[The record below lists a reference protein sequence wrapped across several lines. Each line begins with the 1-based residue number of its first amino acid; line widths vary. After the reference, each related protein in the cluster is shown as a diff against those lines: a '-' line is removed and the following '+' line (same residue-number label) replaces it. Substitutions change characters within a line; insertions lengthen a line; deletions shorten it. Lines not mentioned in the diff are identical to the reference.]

1 MMNLKT
7 QLLSLGFS
15 FVFGIFFILLVYTNY
30 RFLFLSKKIIKILG
44 SFLFV
49 LDMSLLYFLI
59 IMMINQGILHFYF
72 LLMFFS
78 GNYFGYLIFLS
89 IHK

>member
-1 MMNLKT
+1 MNLKI

-15 FVFGIFFILLVYTNY
+15 FVFGIFFILLVKTNY
-30 RFLFLSKKIIKILG
+30 RFLFLSKKIVKVLS
-44 SFLFV
+44 SFFFI
-49 LDMSLLYFLI
+49 LDMALLYFLI
-59 IMMINQGILHFYF
+59 IMWINQGVLHIYF

-78 GNYFGYLIFLS
+78 GSYFGYLMFWN